1 MFKIILILRSLMT
14 QNIPQNSEIFA
25 IFLIFAIIDRE
36 PHSRGLVGN
45 VKVGF

>member
-1 MFKIILILRSLMT
+1 MT

-45 VKVGF
+45 VKVRFWAYIHVFYLS